1 MNRIEFMS
9 QLEILLR
16 NVSDGE
22 REEALQYYNDY
33 FDDAGAE
40 NEQAVIEALGNPARV
55 AENIRRELLE
65 SQRGKS
71 STAADRAVVEY
82 GQAETDGK
90 PESGGKPEAEGQTGV
105 VSGSGQGTYAGN
117 TSFGGNPDAGGSRDT
132 GSRSASSGGSGGA
145 GGMGGGNGGAG
156 GMGGGNGGAGGMGG
170 GKVGAGGT
178 GGGKVASGRSGM
190 SGGMTAALVILLVIA
205 SPFLLALVCVA
216 FALLMAW
223 LGLILGF
230 GVTTLCLFLVL
241 LILLVVGGMC
251 IPVDPLVGFGVM
263 GGGLICGGI
272 GFLFLMLTAA
282 IACGGPAMIRWIG
295 RLFRWIGQRLF
306 GLGGKEAC
314 YFQSRN
320 L

>member
-1 MNRIEFMS
+1 
-9 QLEILLR
+9 
-16 NVSDGE
+16 
-22 REEALQYYNDY
+22 
-33 FDDAGAE
+33 
-40 NEQAVIEALGNPARV
+40 
-55 AENIRRELLE
+55 
-65 SQRGKS
+65 
-71 STAADRAVVEY
+71 
-82 GQAETDGK
+82 
-90 PESGGKPEAEGQTGV
+90 
-105 VSGSGQGTYAGN
+105 
-117 TSFGGNPDAGGSRDT
+117 
-132 GSRSASSGGSGGA
+132 
-145 GGMGGGNGGAG
+145 
-156 GMGGGNGGAGGMGG
+156 
-170 GKVGAGGT
+170 
-178 GGGKVASGRSGM
+178 
-190 SGGMTAALVILLVIA
+190 MTAALVILLVIA

>member
-1 MNRIEFMS
+1 MNRTEFMS

-82 GQAETDGK
+82 GQAETDGR

-132 GSRSASSGGSGGA
+132 GSRSASSD
-145 GGMGGGNGGAG
+145 
-156 GMGGGNGGAGGMGG
+156 GNGGAGGMGG

-190 SGGMTAALVILLVIA
+190 SGGMTAALVILLVLA

-282 IACGGPAMIRWIG
+282 IACGGPAMIRWFG

-306 GLGGKEAC
+306 GLGGKEA
-314 YFQSRN
+314 
-320 L
+320 

>member
-65 SQRGKS
+65 SQGGKS

-82 GQAETDGK
+82 GKAETDGK
-90 PESGGKPEAEGQTGV
+90 PESGGLPEAEGQTGI

-145 GGMGGGNGGAG
+145 GGMGGG
-156 GMGGGNGGAGGMGG
+156 
-170 GKVGAGGT
+170 KVGAGGT

-190 SGGMTAALVILLVIA
+190 SGGMTAALVILLVLA

-306 GLGGKEAC
+306 GLGGKEAKR
-314 YFQSRN
+314 YG
-320 L
+320 